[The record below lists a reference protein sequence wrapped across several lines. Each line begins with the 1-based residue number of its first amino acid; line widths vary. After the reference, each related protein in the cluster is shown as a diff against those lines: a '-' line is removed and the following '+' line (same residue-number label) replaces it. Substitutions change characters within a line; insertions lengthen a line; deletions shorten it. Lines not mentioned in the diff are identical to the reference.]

1 MLNTAHVLEL
11 TESVGSML
19 VAIVT
24 EAPVTGEMSV
34 RLAGDDARRTRKAT
48 PAFDGAASLQ
58 PGDRVLV
65 ACDPVQHY
73 YVIGVLERKQA
84 PALIARDGTRALIS
98 HANGNEMLQV
108 RDAADQLIFEYRP
121 AEGKGTISMPTG
133 NLALKAPHGDIV
145 LEAGH
150 SIHCQAGSDIEL
162 TGATAV
168 KVAAGTEPNELS
180 TQLNLTPR
188 TATLTAKQLELTA
201 KRGVMRIA
209 SAEYFGI
216 ALSSTIERV
225 HSVVE
230 KFESVADRIIQRV
243 KDSYRQVDGLDQ
255 TKARRVRMLVKD
267 AHYTKAGQVYVLA
280 DDDVK
285 IDGNKIRLG

>member
-11 TESVGSML
+11 NESVGSML
-19 VAIVT
+19 MAVVT
-24 EAPVTGEMSV
+24 EAPVAGDMSV
-34 RLAGDDARRTRKAT
+34 HLAGDDAHRTCKAT

-58 PGDRVLV
+58 PGDHVLV

-73 YVIGVLERKQA
+73 YVIGVIKRKQA

-98 HANGNEMLQV
+98 HANGDEMLQV
-108 RDAADQLIFEYRP
+108 RDAADHLIFEYRP
-121 AEGKGTISMPTG
+121 AEGKGTISIPIG
-133 NLALKAPHGDIV
+133 DLALKAPNGDIV
-145 LEAGH
+145 LEAGRG
-150 SIHCQAGSDIEL
+150 IRCQSGTDIEL

-168 KVAAGTEPNELS
+168 KVTAGTEPNELS

-188 TATLTAKQLELTA
+188 TAAITAKQLELTA

-209 SAEYFGI
+209 TAEYFGI
-216 ALSSTIERV
+216 ALNCTIERV

-230 KFESVADRIIQRV
+230 KFESIADRIIQRV

-255 TKARRVRMLVKD
+255 TKARRVRTLVED

-280 DDDVK
+280 DDDVT